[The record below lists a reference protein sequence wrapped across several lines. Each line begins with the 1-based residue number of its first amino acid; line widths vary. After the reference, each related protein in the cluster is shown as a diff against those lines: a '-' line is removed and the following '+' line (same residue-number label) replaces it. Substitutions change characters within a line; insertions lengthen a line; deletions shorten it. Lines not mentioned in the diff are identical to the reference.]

1 MIAKTNSIKDICLR
15 YRSPET
21 KVIEVKVQ
29 HVLCGSLDNE
39 PMGENDV
46 SNAFGQ
52 D

>member
-15 YRSPET
+15 YRSPEI

-39 PMGENDV
+39 PMGENDI
-46 SNAFGQ
+46 SGAFGQ